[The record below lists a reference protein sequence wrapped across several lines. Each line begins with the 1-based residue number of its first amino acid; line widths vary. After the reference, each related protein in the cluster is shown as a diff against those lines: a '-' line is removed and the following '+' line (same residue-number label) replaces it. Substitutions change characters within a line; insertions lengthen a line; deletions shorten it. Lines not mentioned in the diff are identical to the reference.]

1 MKHLFLLLAA
11 LAVAIMAASAQ
22 NYQRPTPSKPARH
35 ASATQTANIQCDT
48 VANPPADSV
57 VVTGFDKQLRSKRE
71 TMFVS
76 NHTSRTITSI
86 TLRIDYFD
94 MAGRQLHSAT
104 HSTSVDLP
112 PGQTRQIELPA
123 FDRTDRFYYHLS
135 PTPTRAQQATP
146 FTVTVTVLQI
156 THPNNQ

>member
-1 MKHLFLLLAA
+1 MKHFLLFLIA
-11 LAVAIMAASAQ
+11 LTMAVAASAQ
-22 NYQRPTPSKPARH
+22 NYRRPTPNKPARH
-35 ASATQTANIQCDT
+35 AVAAQTVEIQCDT

-76 NHTSRTITSI
+76 NHTARTITSI

-94 MAGRQLHSAT
+94 MAGHQLHSAT

-112 PGQTRQIELPA
+112 PGQTRQIEVPA

-135 PTPTRAQQATP
+135 PAPTRAQQATP

-156 THPNNQ
+156 THPKL

>member
-1 MKHLFLLLAA
+1 MKHFFLLIIA
-11 LAVAIMAASAQ
+11 LTVTVAASAQ
-22 NYQRPTPSKPARH
+22 NYRRPTPNKPSRH
-35 ASATQTANIQCDT
+35 TAAAQVVEIQCDT
-48 VANPPADSV
+48 VVAPPADSV

-76 NHTSRTITSI
+76 NHTARPITSI

-94 MAGRQLHSAT
+94 MAGHMLHSAT

-135 PTPTRAQQATP
+135 PAPTRVQQATP
-146 FTVTVTVLQI
+146 FTVTVTVLLI
-156 THPNNQ
+156 THPSNP

>member
-1 MKHLFLLLAA
+1 M
-11 LAVAIMAASAQ
+11 LAVALSAAAQ
-22 NYQRPTPSKPARH
+22 NYRRPTPSQSNHH
-35 ASATQTANIQCDT
+35 AADAAQSVQIQCDT
-48 VANPPADSV
+48 VANPAVDSV

-76 NHTSRTITSI
+76 NHTARPITSI

-112 PGQTRQIELPA
+112 PGQTRQIEVPA

-135 PTPTRAQQATP
+135 PAPTRAQQATP
-146 FTVTVTVLQI
+146 FTVTVYVLQI
-156 THPNNQ
+156 THPKL